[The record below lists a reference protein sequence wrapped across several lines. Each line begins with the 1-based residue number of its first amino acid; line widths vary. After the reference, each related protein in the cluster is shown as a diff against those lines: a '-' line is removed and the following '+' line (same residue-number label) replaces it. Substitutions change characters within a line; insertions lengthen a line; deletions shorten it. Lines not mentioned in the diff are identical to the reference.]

1 MMGEERG
8 KPLGFAYIATRKCGR
23 VSGLAWEDVTPEK
36 DAAIKFGAASAL
48 SFADDGEGYRVCVC
62 VHDMHGEPLPYTDD
76 VARGTDSL
84 VECSLDLRKKIV
96 SAMLRRVPN
105 APR

>member
-36 DAAIKFGAASAL
+36 DAALLVREWMKRG
-48 SFADDGEGYRVCVC
+48 DDVRLIERFEGDQMPEWVCR
-62 VHDMHGEPLPYTDD
+62 GEPC
-76 VARGTDSL
+76 
-84 VECSLDLRKKIV
+84 ECMSGDRQD
-96 SAMLRRVPN
+96 APN
-105 APR
+105 AHR